1 MENTESQNKKLI
13 LVVDDEEINRELLGN
28 ILNEKYKVE
37 YASDG
42 EEAMQCIR
50 RDRTLLSCILL
61 DLNMPKKSGLEV
73 LTEIRADDALS
84 HIPVMIL
91 TAHQEAEIESLESGA
106 YDFIVK
112 PFEMPRLILARVAK
126 TILHAEETY
135 IIRETE
141 KDKLTD
147 LYSLEFF
154 KKFAHVLYKALRT

>member
-1 MENTESQNKKLI
+1 MENIELQNKKLV

-37 YASDG
+37 YACDG

-50 RDRTLLSCILL
+50 RDRNILSCILL
-61 DLNMPKKSGLEV
+61 DLSMPKKSGLEV
-73 LTEIRADDALS
+73 LSEIRSDDALS

-91 TAHQEAEIESLESGA
+91 TAHQEAEIESLENGA

-135 IIRETE
+135 MKT
-141 KDKLTD
+141 
-147 LYSLEFF
+147 
-154 KKFAHVLYKALRT
+154 A

>member
-1 MENTESQNKKLI
+1 METNDLQNKKLV

-37 YASDG
+37 YACDG

-73 LTEIRADDALS
+73 LSEIRSDDALS

-91 TAHQEAEIESLESGA
+91 S
-106 YDFIVK
+106 
-112 PFEMPRLILARVAK
+112 
-126 TILHAEETY
+126 
-135 IIRETE
+135 
-141 KDKLTD
+141 
-147 LYSLEFF
+147 
-154 KKFAHVLYKALRT
+154 